1 MPDDYEIMPHTDI
14 IKLKKEI
21 DEIKKNPFSDSR
33 QNKTLMD
40 SMEELTRSINSL
52 VDLFKV
58 ASEEL
63 KLEEHDSV
71 LINEKISPLLK
82 KINDLE
88 QQNEKI
94 AKGIVA
100 LADMMNEKKQR
111 PMRPMQQ
118 GQGQMMNAPMPPRE
132 PMFNQQMQSPELRP
146 LPTVQPMPP
155 PQQQQRKP
163 LFSLKK

>member
-1 MPDDYEIMPHTDI
+1 MADDYEFIPHNDI

-21 DEIKKNPFSDSR
+21 DEVKKNPFGDSR
-33 QNKTLMD
+33 QNKTLLDAMD
-40 SMEELTRSINSL
+40 DLTKAINSL

-71 LINEKISPLLK
+71 LINEKISPLLR

-100 LADMMNEKKQR
+100 LADMMNDRKQR
-111 PMRPMQQ
+111 PPMMRPQQ
-118 GQGQMMNAPMPPRE
+118 RPQAPMPP
-132 PMFNQQMQSPELRP
+132 PGFTGMPGPELKP
-146 LPTVQPMPP
+146 LPTVQPMSPP
-155 PQQQQRKP
+155 PQQKKP
-163 LFSLKK
+163 LFPFKK

>member
-1 MPDDYEIMPHTDI
+1 MANEYEFMPHNDI

-21 DEIKKNPFSDSR
+21 DEVKKNPFGDSR
-33 QNKTLMD
+33 QNKSLMD
-40 SMEELTRSINSL
+40 SMEELTKAINSL
-52 VDLFKV
+52 VDLFKI

-71 LINEKISPLLK
+71 LITEKISPLLR

-100 LADMMNEKKQR
+100 LADMMNDRKQR
-111 PMRPMQQ
+111 PMMRQPQMQT
-118 GQGQMMNAPMPPRE
+118 PMPPRE
-132 PMFNQQMQSPELRP
+132 PNFMAAPGPDMRP
-146 LPTVQPMPP
+146 LPTMQPMPP
-155 PQQQQRKP
+155 QQQKKP